1 MTETKPRPPTRRLPQ
16 PFPPLSTPPG
26 EVLMNTFAHAFGQPK
41 PLRLLVPIN
50 ANADSRW
57 GVRYAL
63 QRHLEDAAVEVILL
77 NVGEIVT
84 QWQVL
89 RFRTQ
94 QEVAQFQAE
103 RAQAFID
110 EASAPLAAENIP
122 YRGVFK
128 QGDVVFSIL
137 DAAEEFD
144 CDEIAMPAPQPGLTQ
159 LFSRA
164 IAAEVRRQR
173 GDIPVVMVD
182 SEGLPH

>member
-1 MTETKPRPPTRRLPQ
+1 
-16 PFPPLSTPPG
+16 
-26 EVLMNTFAHAFGQPK
+26 MNTFEHATGQPK
-41 PLRLLVPIN
+41 PLRLLIPIN

-63 QRHLEDAAVEVILL
+63 QRHLEGAAVEVILL

-94 QEVAQFQAE
+94 QEVAQFQSE

-110 EASAPLAAENIP
+110 EAGALLAAENIP

-144 CDEIAMPAPQPGLTQ
+144 CDEIAMPAPQPGLSQ

-164 IAAEVRRQR
+164 IVAGVARQQSN
-173 GDIPVVMVD
+173 IPLVMVD
-182 SEGLPH
+182 REGLPH